1 MPQLTADEAERLDLS
16 GLTCDRLLVLA
27 ERCCEEIS
35 RRSLDA
41 YEEPRAALMDEINRM
56 AILGSMCR
64 HAVGAEATAQLMC
77 ADQVMAALTQLPMA
91 RLRMRRRRRWLR
103 R

>member
-16 GLTCDRLLVLA
+16 GLTGDRLLVLA

-41 YEEPRAALMDEINRM
+41 YEEPRAALMDEINRR

-64 HAVGAEATAQLMC
+64 HAVGAEATAQRMC

-91 RLRMRRRRRWLR
+91 RLRMRRRRLR